1 MNNDIRLARKLWRV
15 TEPYHQ
21 LSYRSPE
28 AEEQYVKLGLDRPEL
43 RYFGSR
49 LAALGPIGLN
59 TAVAVL
65 YGFAPTYVAKAIPE
79 LWSIADPKDISHARL
94 VGAQHTLRR
103 IIGPETDTAD
113 MRSAADIAKRFI
125 EATNFAGRPVG
136 AAHAD
141 LPWPDS
147 PAMVLWHACTI
158 LREHRGDA
166 HWAATSAEGIDPVEC
181 HILHAADD
189 AMPAD
194 LLQRVSGWDDNAWNA
209 AIDRLRTR
217 GLLAAGDLTLTSEGS
232 TIKWRIEDGTDRDA
246 SQALWAVGSDAVEHL
261 TRLLAPWVAQIMES
275 GVVAAW
281 KMREELWR
289 DPPAR

>member
-1 MNNDIRLARKLWRV
+1 MNNDIRLARNLWRV

-79 LWSIADPKDISHARL
+79 LWSIADPKDISQARL
-94 VGAQHTLRR
+94 TGAQHTLRR
-103 IIGPETDTAD
+103 IIGQGTDTAD

-136 AAHAD
+136 AAHND

-147 PAMVLWHACTI
+147 PAMVLWHTCTI

-181 HILHAADD
+181 HILHAADG

-217 GLLAAGDLTLTSEGS
+217 GLLATGDLTLTSEGS
-232 TIKWRIEDGTDRDA
+232 KIKWRIEDATDRDA
-246 SQALWAVGSDAVEHL
+246 SQALWVVGSDAVEDL
-261 TRLLAPWVAQIMES
+261 TRLMAPWVAQIMES